1 MFTNLQPSFEPA
13 NGSSGIRLS
22 RVLSLFALMAVL
34 SLVIG
39 AAGGCGTTS
48 STDFSEL
55 RQMPA
60 GPGTPNYATNVL
72 HEGDMVSITFQYSTN
87 FNALQKITL
96 DGSLNL
102 ESVGLI
108 RAAGRTPVELQSELA
123 RAYRPLVN
131 DDVVTVKLVSAVDG
145 VYVSGAVFRPGRIPL
160 ERPMTV
166 MEAVMEAGGF
176 DPNRARLSQ
185 VIVLRIERG
194 KQLTYHVNLKNFL
207 QGKDENPFY
216 LRPFDIVHV
225 PTRTFNF

>member
-1 MFTNLQPSFEPA
+1 MKLKRVSQPAVAAASPHSNWAAGLCAVTLALGLLMF
-13 NGSSGIRLS
+13 
-22 RVLSLFALMAVL
+22 
-34 SLVIG
+34 G
-39 AAGGCGTTS
+39 AAGCSTS
-48 STDFSEL
+48 STTFSDVRL
-55 RQMPA
+55 PAPA

-108 RAAGRTPVELQSELA
+108 RAAGRTPVELQAELA
-123 RAYRPLVN
+123 KAYKPLVK

-145 VYVSGAVFRPGRIPL
+145 VYVSGAVSRPGRIPL

-176 DPNRARLSQ
+176 DPNRARLSE
-185 VIVLRIERG
+185 VIVLRIEHG
-194 KQLTYHVNLKNFL
+194 KQLAYHVNLKNVL
-207 QGKDENPFY
+207 QGKEETPFY

-225 PTRTFNF
+225 PTKTFNF